1 LTLGFD
7 LRNIEQT
14 GNIARQNRKGKSV
27 TISKPRGL
35 RKASPGRRP
44 PKKDTERALAMQSCA
59 RHLKDLRRAQ
69 RQPPENVPLSEREI
83 LKFVP
88 PIIEQSYCTSP
99 AALCVE
105 LAEGEYRAL
114 PTADS
119 VELMKLAEL
128 GAELIE
134 LDAQLAELLEAFK

>member
-1 LTLGFD
+1 M
-7 LRNIEQT
+7 
-14 GNIARQNRKGKSV
+14 
-27 TISKPRGL
+27 TISPPSGR
-35 RKASPGRRP
+35 RKAPPGRRP
-44 PKKDTERALAMQSCA
+44 PKKDTERALAMRSCA

-69 RQPPENVPLSEREI
+69 RQPPDNVPLRECAVPR
-83 LKFVP
+83 FVP

-114 PTADS
+114 PAADP
-119 VELMKLAEL
+119 VELAKLAEL

>member
-1 LTLGFD
+1 

-14 GNIARQNRKGKSV
+14 ENIARQKRKGKSV
-27 TISKPRGL
+27 TTSTPRGR
-35 RKASPGRRP
+35 RKAPPGRRP
-44 PKKDTERALAMQSCA
+44 PKKDTERALAMRSCA

-69 RQPPENVPLSEREI
+69 RRPPDNVPLGECAVPR
-83 LKFVP
+83 FVP

-114 PTADS
+114 PAADP

-134 LDAQLAELLEAFK
+134 LDALLAELLEAIQ